1 MIGNAPIPFLVQGT
15 ASDPAFR
22 PDVKGIATETLKGV
36 VGGDAGK
43 AASGILKGL
52 LGGKKKN

>member
-1 MIGNAPIPFLVQGT
+1 VQGT

-22 PDVKGIATETLKGV
+22 PDVKGIATGIATETLKG

-43 AASGILKGL
+43 AAGDILKGF
-52 LGGKKKN
+52 LGGKKKK